1 LADQKGIQPDDG
13 GGNGPGKVK
22 QSPAD
27 RLKVLLRVCR
37 AFHKTPDEIR
47 AVEVSDYCAMLESMG
62 ECPPVD
68 EAFYHGF
75 RGEKQQ
81 QSQKTDLGTRSARA
95 EFMQT
100 L

>member
-1 LADQKGIQPDDG
+1 
-13 GGNGPGKVK
+13 
-22 QSPAD
+22 
-27 RLKVLLRVCR
+27 
-37 AFHKTPDEIR
+37 
-47 AVEVSDYCAMLESMG
+47 MLESMG

-75 RGEKQQ
+75 RGGGKKQQ